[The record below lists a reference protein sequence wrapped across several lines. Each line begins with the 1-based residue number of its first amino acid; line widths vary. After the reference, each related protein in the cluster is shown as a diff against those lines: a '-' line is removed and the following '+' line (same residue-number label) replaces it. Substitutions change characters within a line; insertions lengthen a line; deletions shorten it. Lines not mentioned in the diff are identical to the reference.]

1 MSRPRLSQ
9 LVRHVIFPFLLLP
22 QPCGACS
29 YTVSFVDNDTEL
41 ENVKEGRIRASIR
54 DQKELEFAASL
65 GFPEGWKASANGT
78 RYTIKSPDGWTFKS
92 KKAAIKH
99 METLMV
105 AEDDDPPWRLTGH
118 ELIGQ
123 EVVLSQ
129 THKVSGKRS
138 VTVEQTG
145 TVAGWIADTD
155 TDRNGEPGYVCEAT
169 GKPAN
174 LFHVTFKDQPGHPH
188 AKYLIDFQDMEE
200 DEVRSLLTTPPVAT
214 SGGTKSAKEETKTDQ
229 KQKQEQKGTDE
240 GATNTA
246 GRTNPATLAT
256 TATGSTEATSKGSS
270 SATKRKA
277 TDGEN
282 RQSKRNR

>member
-1 MSRPRLSQ
+1 
-9 LVRHVIFPFLLLP
+9 
-22 QPCGACS
+22 
-29 YTVSFVDNDTEL
+29 
-41 ENVKEGRIRASIR
+41 
-54 DQKELEFAASL
+54 
-65 GFPEGWKASANGT
+65 
-78 RYTIKSPDGWTFKS
+78 
-92 KKAAIKH
+92 
-99 METLMV
+99 MV